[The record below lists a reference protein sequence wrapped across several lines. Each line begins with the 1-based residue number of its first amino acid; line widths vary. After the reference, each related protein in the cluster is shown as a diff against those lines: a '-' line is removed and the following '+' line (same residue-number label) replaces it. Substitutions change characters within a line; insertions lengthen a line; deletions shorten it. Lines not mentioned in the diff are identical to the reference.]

1 MNYKFDGDISEITV
15 TQTAFG
21 RFIGV
26 TQQRVSQMLAENILV
41 RDEFDKSGRLML
53 AESIRQYYSSKNAGG
68 DTVSYWKEKA
78 LREKINRKL
87 DTLKLEKAQ
96 GKLYEAETVEAV
108 MSEHLTNFRTKLLGI
123 SSKLSPQ
130 LEGKTRAEI
139 YDMLTFEIEN
149 ALDELA
155 RNYRRADFSAEVQ
168 IEEDED

>member
-1 MNYKFDGDISEITV
+1 MKGE
-15 TQTAFG
+15 
-21 RFIGV
+21 
-26 TQQRVSQMLAENILV
+26 
-41 RDEFDKSGRLML
+41 
-53 AESIRQYYSSKNAGG
+53 
-68 DTVSYWKEKA
+68 
-78 LREKINRKL
+78 
-87 DTLKLEKAQ
+87 
-96 GKLYEAETVEAV
+96 LYEAGTVEAV

-168 IEEDED
+168 IEEDEDEE